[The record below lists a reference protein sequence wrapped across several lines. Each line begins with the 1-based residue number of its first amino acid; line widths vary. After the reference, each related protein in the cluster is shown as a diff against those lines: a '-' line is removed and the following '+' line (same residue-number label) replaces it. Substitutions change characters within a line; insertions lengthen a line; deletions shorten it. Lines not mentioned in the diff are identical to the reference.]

1 MVFDAEKPTPPQNI
15 AAFLQSAWTRA
26 GLLSSPPFATKYQHY
41 GDHGYLLWTEIVCE
55 NFNLNDLV
63 TSEKRFLI
71 ETAVGLATVK
81 GSNVTWVLMFEVP

>member
-1 MVFDAEKPTPPQNI
+1 M
-15 AAFLQSAWTRA
+15 
-26 GLLSSPPFATKYQHY
+26 
-41 GDHGYLLWTEIVCE
+41 CE